1 MMGAMGVNKM
11 RLAIGLML
19 LGVLLAVSVPVAA
32 APFDPAVVKVSVD
45 NSLWHSY
52 HIGPEPPS
60 GDTITLH
67 RITKAEVAIL
77 TTGNREF
84 ATHVFTSKD
93 NKPHRFTIP
102 HGIPNLKVRLK
113 TWTAD
118 DVAWMTSIDLKE
130 IGDNVVVKAVRSDQA
145 VYTPGF

>member
-1 MMGAMGVNKM
+1 MNKTK
-11 RLAIGLML
+11 LAVGLML
-19 LGVLLAVSVPVAA
+19 LGVLLALSALAAA
-32 APFDPAVVKVSVD
+32 APFDPSAVKVSVD
-45 NSLWHSY
+45 DSLWNSY
-52 HIGPEPPS
+52 HIGPEPQS

-67 RITKAEVAIL
+67 RITKAEVTIL

-84 ATHVFTSKD
+84 ATHVFTPKD

-102 HGIPNLKVRLK
+102 HGITNVKVRLK

-118 DVAWMTSIDLKE
+118 DVVWTTLADLKE
-130 IGDNVVVKAVRSDQA
+130 VGDNLVVRAVRADQV

>member
-1 MMGAMGVNKM
+1 MDVKKM
-11 RLAIGLML
+11 NLAIGLIV
-19 LGVLLAVSVPVAA
+19 LGMLLAVAATAAA

-45 NSLWHSY
+45 DSLWQSY

-67 RITKAEVAIL
+67 RIKKAEVAIL

-84 ATHVFTSKD
+84 AVHVFTPQEA
-93 NKPHRFTIP
+93 KPHNFTIP
-102 HGIPNLKVRLK
+102 HGVPNVKVRLK
-113 TWTAD
+113 TWTTD
-118 DVAWMTSIDLKE
+118 DTVWTTTVDLKDA
-130 IGDNVVVKAVRSDQA
+130 GDRLVIKAVRSDQA